1 MNTVPGEIV
10 IFESKDGSAQISVKL
25 EKETIWL
32 SQKQMAELFEKDSDT
47 VSLHLKNIYES
58 GELEEK
64 STTEEYSVVQKEG
77 KREVRRNVR
86 FYNLDAIISVGY
98 RVNSKRGTQF
108 RIWATKIL
116 KEHLIKGY
124 SVNEHRLL
132 ELKQTIQLL
141 KRTSQGR
148 SLEDDETKGLFSV
161 LSDFTLALDI
171 LDDYDHQRL
180 TLDKTQEEVLYV
192 IHYEEAI
199 EAVHMLRKK
208 FGGSSLFGNE
218 KDDSFKSS
226 IATISQTFDG
236 KDLYKS
242 VEEKAANL
250 LYFVVKNHSFSDGN
264 KRIAAWL
271 FIWYLEKNKILYR
284 SDGSKRIENN
294 ALVALTLMIAESKPE
309 EKELMVKVVINL
321 INSRN

>member
-1 MNTVPGEIV
+1 MNTHSGEIV
-10 IFESKDGSAQISVKL
+10 IFESVDGSAEIFVKL

-32 SQKQMAELFEKDSDT
+32 SQKQMSELFEKDSDT
-47 VSLHLKNIYES
+47 IGLHLKNIFES

-64 STTEEYSVVQKEG
+64 ATTEEYSVVQKEG
-77 KREVRRNVR
+77 KREVRRDIR

-108 RIWATKIL
+108 RIWATNIL
-116 KEHLIKGY
+116 KEHLINGF
-124 SVNEHRLL
+124 SINENRLL

-141 KRTSQGR
+141 NRTSQGR

-180 TLDKTQEEVLYV
+180 TFDKTQENVLYV
-192 IHYEEAI
+192 INYNEAMD
-199 EAVHMLRKK
+199 AVQMLRKK
-208 FGGSSLFGNE
+208 FGGSWLFGNE

-226 IATISQTFDG
+226 VSTISQTFDG
-236 KDLYKS
+236 KDLYVS
-242 VEEKAANL
+242 IEEKAAHL

-271 FIWYLEKNKILYR
+271 FVWYLEKNKMLYR

-294 ALVALTLMIAESKPE
+294 ALVALTLMIAESKSQ

-321 INSRN
+321 INARN